1 MKTVKVVIE
10 KTKDM
15 YSAYAENVEGVYGG
29 GDTPEEAK
37 HSILTA
43 IELLKN
49 YNDSK
54 NIPAL
59 LKGEYQDIYKFDTES
74 IF

>member
-1 MKTVKVVIE
+1 MKTPKVVIK
-10 KTKDM
+10 KTKD
-15 YSAYAENVEGVYGG
+15 AENVDGVYGG

-54 NIPAL
+54 IFL
-59 LKGEYQDIYKFDTES
+59 LF
-74 IF
+74 